1 MWITGGQDVISFP
14 NDVLMRNA
22 PHLEEFADLRM
33 RSDISQPWYVT
44 KSPTSN
50 INGFKYV
57 LLVVVVRYMY
67 MYVYKRT

>member
-1 MWITGGQDVISFP
+1 
-14 NDVLMRNA
+14 MRNA

-33 RSDISQPWYVT
+33 GSDISQLWYVT
-44 KSPTSN
+44 KSPISN

-57 LLVVVVRYMY
+57 LLVVVVRYRY